1 MRISDWSS
9 DVCSSDLDDRRV
21 LGDKAFA
28 KLHSKA
34 AVVDGR
40 YVFVGSFN
48 ADARSAK
55 LNTEIALLV
64 DSPELAAHVTRFI
77 TDGMEPDRAYRVE
90 MDGGRLVWRASD
102 GSEARREP
110 GGTLR
115 RWIWLTL
122 LSLVPSRQL

>member
-1 MRISDWSS
+1 MAE
-9 DVCSSDLDDRRV
+9 DDRRV

-102 GSEARREP
+102 GPEARREQ
-110 GGTLR
+110 GGGR
-115 RWIWLTL
+115 GRG
-122 LSLVPSRQL
+122 VGVARVYGVERA

>member
-1 MRISDWSS
+1 MAE
-9 DVCSSDLDDRRV
+9 DDRRV

-55 LNTEIALLV
+55 LNTEIALLI
-64 DSPELAAHVTRFI
+64 DSPELAAQVTRFI
-77 TDGMEPDRAYRVE
+77 TDGMAPDRAYCVE
-90 MDGGRLVWRASD
+90 LDDGRLVWRACV
-102 GSEARREP
+102 GFVARREP
-110 GGTLR
+110 GWTPR
-115 RWIWLTL
+115 RWPWLSL
-122 LSLVPSRQL
+122 LSLVRKSTRLKSSH